1 MNKETLQDEAI
12 SSRLNHANLTEEEA
26 RIIDFIV
33 SYSFKDSKE
42 VYTNGTT
49 LVPLYRV
56 LDAILQKGEPYQEK
70 LCSRHECR
78 KHTESPS
85 PMEGKTPLKGW
96 VNVYRK
102 PNDKRNYLSI
112 VWPQKDFAEQST
124 HGMCIAIID
133 LSKHYEGEGL

>member
-1 MNKETLQDEAI
+1 MKDESV
-12 SSRLNHANLTEEEA
+12 SSRLNAAILTEEQSK
-26 RIIDFIV
+26 IIDFII

-96 VNVYRK
+96 AVTTKDYFSGRLKVQVYDNK
-102 PNDKRNYLSI
+102 PTEITSGAVKL
-112 VWPQKDFAEQST
+112 V
-124 HGMCIAIID
+124 AIID